1 MYTAGRAAEL
11 TGVPRET
18 LRKWEQRYGVVTPIR
33 TDGNYRLYDDE
44 AVRRIATM
52 RDLVD
57 AGWAPRDAARHV
69 VEQPAATSVSGTV
82 SGTGAVSGTV
92 SGEVVADPD
101 ATATDVT
108 GAPASDGGAGSG
120 SPHSELD
127 ELVGAS
133 LAFDQVRVEHLLDKA
148 FAEADPA
155 VTVDQWLLPSLARL
169 GEAWR
174 RGTVSIAGE
183 HFVTGAVVRRL
194 AQEFQQLPHAPAGA
208 PRVIVGLARGSRH
221 ELGVLAFATV
231 LRGHGV
237 DVTYLGPD
245 LPVESWVDTVRTL
258 APAAVVIGAPI
269 PEDLPAVREAVQAL
283 APHTEVFLGG
293 AQQEQVEGA
302 TPLGHHV
309 GDAAAAL
316 AARLRQRG

>member
-82 SGTGAVSGTV
+82 TGGPGGDVATPGT
-92 SGEVVADPD
+92 P
-101 ATATDVT
+101 ATDVT
-108 GAPASDGGAGSG
+108 EVPGSDGGAGDG

-174 RGTVSIAGE
+174 RGAVSIAGE

-237 DVTYLGPD
+237 DVTYLGAD

-316 AARLRQRG
+316 AARLRERG

>member
-69 VEQPAATSVSGTV
+69 IEQSVATSVSGTV
-82 SGTGAVSGTV
+82 AGTV
-92 SGEVVADPD
+92 SGGVVTDPD
-101 ATATDVT
+101 ATATDVN
-108 GAPASDGGAGSG
+108 GAPESDGEGGNG

-174 RGTVSIAGE
+174 RGAVSIAGE

-237 DVTYLGPD
+237 DVTYLGAD

-258 APAAVVIGAPI
+258 APAAVVIGAPTA
-269 PEDLPAVREAVQAL
+269 EDLPAVREAVQAI
-283 APHTEVFLGG
+283 AAHTEVFLGG

-316 AARLRQRG
+316 AVRLRDRG

>member
-82 SGTGAVSGTV
+82 TGEP
-92 SGEVVADPD
+92 GEDVEAPD
-101 ATATDVT
+101 ATATHGVQ
-108 GAPASDGGAGSG
+108 APGVDGDAGSG

-174 RGTVSIAGE
+174 SGAVSIAGE

-237 DVTYLGPD
+237 DVTYLGAD

-316 AARLRQRG
+316 AARLRERG